1 MIGKVAALKAAAA
14 YGFACFAGYEVHE
27 RVVPAVKHYV
37 AKRAEASRPHRPQPP
52 KPPKIDTRTVC
63 PPAVGITTLAEP
75 LNYSRSLVPMDDDN
89 VPATDEARDLPVE
102 SARAIGYG
110 QIQPGGFGVY
120 HPPGG
125 GGGGGVLIPTKPVDK
140 PTDEPTPIASVPEP
154 ATWLTVIV
162 GMAAVGWAIRASKRK
177 VRRGEVI

>member
-37 AKRAEASRPHRPQPP
+37 AKRNAASRPHRPHPP

-89 VPATDEARDLPVE
+89 VPATDEARDLPPE
-102 SARAIGYG
+102 SARAISYG
-110 QIQPGGFGVY
+110 QVQPGFGSY
-120 HPPGG
+120 HPPV
-125 GGGGGVLIPTKPVDK
+125 GGGGVLVPTKPVDK
-140 PTDEPTPIASVPEP
+140 PTDEPTPVAAVPEP
-154 ATWLTVIV
+154 ATWLTAIV
-162 GMAAVGWAIRASKRK
+162 GLTGIGWVLRAAKRK
-177 VRRGEVI
+177 VHRGEVT